1 MNKNTK
7 RRREVEIERERGE
20 ENETFIQEAGTR
32 RENPAARSVYGRR
45 GRGRDREGGGEGGM
59 RETTRA
65 DREMLLRLREEEDDR
80 MGRSRGRLGGARV
93 GAAAGGS
100 GIAGDGEGDT
110 TPISILPRVDKQNQ
124 IQHRVVLLLY
134 ATELTIYGLGTVL
147 VTWLSIKKKKN
158 VSDIKILNA

>member
-7 RRREVEIERERGE
+7 RRREIEREEE

-45 GRGRDREGGGEGGM
+45 GRGRGRDEEGGGEGGT
-59 RETTRA
+59 RGTTRA

-80 MGRSRGRLGGARV
+80 MGRLGGARV

-110 TPISILPRVDKQNQ
+110 TPISPA
-124 IQHRVVLLLY
+124 VLTNKTKLVC
-134 ATELTIYGLGTVL
+134 LTRLNITN
-147 VTWLSIKKKKN
+147 KKKRM
-158 VSDIKILNA
+158 